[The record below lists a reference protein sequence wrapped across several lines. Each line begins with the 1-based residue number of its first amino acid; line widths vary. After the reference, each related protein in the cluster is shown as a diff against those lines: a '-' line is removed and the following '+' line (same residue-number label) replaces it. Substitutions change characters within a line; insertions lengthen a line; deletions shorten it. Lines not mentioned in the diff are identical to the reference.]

1 MDQRVYNE
9 ELDERAREKLD
20 ERVRE
25 ELDDRI
31 ASKKAPYVLALVIA
45 LLVAS
50 FDAAVIGGS
59 FLGAICVL
67 VMIGSGG
74 ALWAMRG
81 ELPDTTG
88 LTEQRKK
95 HLSFQKTLRDNK
107 IVYED
112 YIRLCY
118 AIESSTN
125 KALEQYADRV
135 NHRIDEQY
143 VKLGLKIVMFC
154 KVLLRDQTSIEQQ
167 GCSEEQRTELMD
179 VFFSAVT
186 KVYSEEFTVM
196 IPQILHAVNN
206 DRISIEAAMMR
217 AIYIDL
223 SSPRSV
229 VERTL
234 AEHVAFLEQFTAEY
248 DM

>member
-1 MDQRVYNE
+1 MNKEAFDD
-9 ELDERAREKLD
+9 ELDEKAREELN

-31 ASKKAPYVLALVIA
+31 ASKKAPYMLALGGA
-45 LLVAS
+45 LLVAG

-59 FLGAICVL
+59 FLGALCVL
-67 VMIGSGG
+67 VMIGAGG
-74 ALWAMRG
+74 ALWAMR
-81 ELPDTTG
+81 EESADVAG

-95 HLSFQKTLRDNK
+95 QLSFQKMLRDNK
-107 IVYED
+107 EVYKD

-118 AIESSTN
+118 AIESSAN

-135 NHRIDEQY
+135 SNRIDERY
-143 VKLGLKIVMFC
+143 VKLGLKIVMYC
-154 KVLLRDQTSIEQQ
+154 KVLLRDQTSLEQQ
-167 GCSEEQRTELMD
+167 GYSEEQRTELMD

-186 KVYSEEFTVM
+186 KVYSKELTLM
-196 IPQILHAVNN
+196 IPQIIYAINH

-248 DM
+248 DL